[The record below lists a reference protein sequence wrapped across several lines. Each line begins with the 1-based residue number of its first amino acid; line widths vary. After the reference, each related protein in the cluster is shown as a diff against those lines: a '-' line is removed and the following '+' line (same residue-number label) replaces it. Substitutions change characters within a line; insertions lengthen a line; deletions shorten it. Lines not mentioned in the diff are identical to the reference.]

1 MRLIRIL
8 ALAALAPLATL
19 AQDKVIPVEINH
31 TGKDPVGQNIVFH
44 LKEKIRASQRM
55 SLVQGVDTPRM
66 KMVITSVTSGT
77 TKDPE
82 ASSALATAYVY
93 DDKDVPIDGALILT
107 HVYDCGRDR
116 AESCAQRLLV
126 ILDREIGYLREKWPS
141 LYKRL

>member
-1 MRLIRIL
+1 MRLLRFL
-8 ALAALAPLATL
+8 AFAALVPLAAT
-19 AQDKVIPVEINH
+19 AQDKIIPVEINH

-44 LKEKIRASQRM
+44 LKEKIRSSQRM
-55 SLVQGVDTPRM
+55 TLVQNVDTPRM
-66 KMVITSVTSGT
+66 KMIITSVTSGT

-93 DDKDVPIDGALILT
+93 DDQNIPIDGALILT

-116 AESCAQRLLV
+116 AEACAQRLLV